1 MSTPGGST
9 PAPLVIDGL
18 PLGTTATTE
27 AQRARAWSMPIESI
41 DPSDGYLFADDS
53 IGAYL
58 ARLRRDAPVHYCAAS
73 RFGPFWS
80 ITKYRDIVKVE
91 MNPKVF
97 SSAGELG
104 GIAVSAVADV
114 LNRQTSSFI
123 AMDPPRHDEQREA
136 VAAIAGAENVA
147 RLESVIRGHVVEIL
161 EGLPK
166 NEAFDW
172 VPAVSIELTT
182 RMLATIFDYPF
193 ERRTELTWW
202 SDIATGH
209 PKDDGPVTSHE
220 MRAAE
225 LKRCLDVFTGIWNER
240 VNAPPRFDIVSMLAH
255 APATRD
261 MTPMEYLGNLLLLI
275 VGGNDTTR
283 NSISGG
289 VLALNQFPDEYARLR
304 ANPALVD
311 SLVPEIIRWQTPL
324 AHMARTATE
333 DHELGGQTL
342 RAGDRVVMWYL
353 SANRDDDMI
362 DQPDRFIIDRRQARR
377 HLSFGFGIH
386 HCMGSRLAEMQLKV
400 LWQEILARFDRI
412 EVVGQPRRTLSNFV
426 HGFTSLP
433 VRIIP

>member
-1 MSTPGGST
+1 MSTPE
-9 PAPLVIDGL
+9 L
-18 PLGTTATTE
+18 PLDMSPSTAANRE
-27 AQRARAWSMPIESI
+27 RAWTIPIESI
-41 DPSDGYLFADDS
+41 DPSDGYLFQDDS

-73 RFGPFWS
+73 RFGPYWS
-80 ITKYRDIVKVE
+80 ITRYRDIVKVE
-91 MNPKVF
+91 MNHQAF

-104 GIAVSAVADV
+104 GIAVSAPLDA
-114 LNRQTSSFI
+114 LNKDASSFI

-136 VAAIAGAENVA
+136 VAGIAGAENVA
-147 RLESVIRGHVVEIL
+147 RLESVIRGHVGEIL
-161 EGLPK
+161 DGLPVG
-166 NEAFDW
+166 ETFDW

-193 ERRTELTWW
+193 EKRRELTWW

-220 MRAAE
+220 MRAKE

-240 VNAPPRFDIVSMLAH
+240 VNAAPRPDIVSMLAH
-255 APATRD
+255 SPATRN

-289 VLALNQFPDEYARLR
+289 VLALNQFPEQYDKLR
-304 ANPALVD
+304 ANHGLVET
-311 SLVPEIIRWQTPL
+311 LVPEIIRWQTPL
-324 AHMARTATE
+324 AHMARTATA
-333 DHELGGQTL
+333 DVELGDQTI
-342 RAGDRVVMWYL
+342 RKGDRVVMWYL
-353 SANRDDDMI
+353 SANRDDTMI
-362 DQPDRFIIDRRQARR
+362 DDPDRFIIDRKNARR

-400 LWQEILARFDRI
+400 LWQEILRRFSRI
-412 EVVGQPRRTLSNFV
+412 ELTGQPRRTLSNFV

-433 VRIIP
+433 VRIVR